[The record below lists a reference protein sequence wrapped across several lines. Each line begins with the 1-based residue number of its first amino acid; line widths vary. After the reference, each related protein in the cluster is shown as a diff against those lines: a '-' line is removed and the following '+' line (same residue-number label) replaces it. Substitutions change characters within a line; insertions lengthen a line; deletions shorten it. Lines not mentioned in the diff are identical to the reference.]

1 MPDENR
7 QEGSDSGVR
16 LNIEIKAS
24 SRQDEAIRKVLTSRG
39 ARFAGEDH
47 QVDTYFN
54 VSSGRL
60 KLRKGNIEN
69 SLIYY
74 NRSDQAGPK
83 RSDVLLVRQ
92 PDPVLKG
99 LLTASNGV
107 KVVVDKRREIWYDG
121 NVKIHLDRVEGLGT
135 FVEIEAIDSD
145 GTYSEE
151 RLLEQCTQFMEL
163 FAVQPRDLIER
174 SYSDLILE
182 LRS

>member
-1 MPDENR
+1 
-7 QEGSDSGVR
+7 
-16 LNIEIKAS
+16 
-24 SRQDEAIRKVLTSRG
+24 
-39 ARFAGEDH
+39 
-47 QVDTYFN
+47 
-54 VSSGRL
+54 
-60 KLRKGNIEN
+60 
-69 SLIYY
+69 
-74 NRSDQAGPK
+74 
-83 RSDVLLVRQ
+83 LLVRQ